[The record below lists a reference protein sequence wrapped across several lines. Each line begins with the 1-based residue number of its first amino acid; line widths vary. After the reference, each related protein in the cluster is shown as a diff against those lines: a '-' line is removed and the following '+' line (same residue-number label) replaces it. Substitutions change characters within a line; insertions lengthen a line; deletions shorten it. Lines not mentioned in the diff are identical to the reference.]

1 MGKLYVN
8 GRAKQ
13 ELNADMV
20 NINLRF
26 EARDENSTRA
36 LYIVTEQCEQF
47 LGKLKKAGFNLDQV
61 RLADDEVSQDRYDEE
76 RLYIASRSVEFDMPF
91 EIKNYNAILD
101 MIRKEQYEINLS
113 TNYFLSNND
122 EVKERLVQ
130 EAVVDSQKRA
140 KQIAAALGRKLI
152 GFKEMD
158 VDGIRKRVNSIVLYN
173 QSGSSMSYK
182 SDLDNSNLISA
193 PLIEKEEK
201 VSVTWIIE

>member
-13 ELNADMV
+13 ELHADMV

-26 EARDENSTRA
+26 EARDESSTRA

-113 TNYFLSNND
+113 TNYYLSNND

-140 KQIAAALGRKLI
+140 KQIAEALGRKLI

-158 VDGIRKRVNSIVLYN
+158 VDGIRKRVNSIVLYD

>member
-1 MGKLYVN
+1 
-8 GRAKQ
+8 
-13 ELNADMV
+13 
-20 NINLRF
+20 
-26 EARDENSTRA
+26 
-36 LYIVTEQCEQF
+36 
-47 LGKLKKAGFNLDQV
+47 
-61 RLADDEVSQDRYDEE
+61 
-76 RLYIASRSVEFDMPF
+76 MPF

-101 MIRKEQYEINLS
+101 MIRKEQFEINLS
-113 TNYFLSNND
+113 TNYYLSNND

-140 KQIAAALGRKLI
+140 EQIAAALGRKLI

>member
-26 EARDENSTRA
+26 EARDESSTRA

-113 TNYFLSNND
+113 TNYYLSNND

-140 KQIAAALGRKLI
+140 KQIAEALGRKLI

>member
-20 NINLRF
+20 NINLRY
-26 EARDENSTRA
+26 EVRDENSTRA

-61 RLADDEVSQDRYDEE
+61 RLADDEVSQDRYVEE

-113 TNYFLSNND
+113 TNYYLSNND

-140 KQIAAALGRKLI
+140 EQIAAALGRKLI

-158 VDGIRKRVNSIVLYN
+158 VDGIRKRVNSIVLYD

>member
-61 RLADDEVSQDRYDEE
+61 RLADDEAAFVRVRDG
-76 RLYIASRSVEFDMPF
+76 
-91 EIKNYNAILD
+91 
-101 MIRKEQYEINLS
+101 
-113 TNYFLSNND
+113 
-122 EVKERLVQ
+122 
-130 EAVVDSQKRA
+130 QKLTVMRPA
-140 KQIAAALGRKLI
+140 QFNRQCLL
-152 GFKEMD
+152 
-158 VDGIRKRVNSIVLYN
+158 
-173 QSGSSMSYK
+173 
-182 SDLDNSNLISA
+182 NLICLLRSR
-193 PLIEKEEK
+193 
-201 VSVTWIIE
+201 IITPFWT

>member
-113 TNYFLSNND
+113 TNYYLSNND
-122 EVKERLVQ
+122 EVKEQLVQ

-140 KQIAAALGRKLI
+140 EQIAGR
-152 GFKEMD
+152 
-158 VDGIRKRVNSIVLYN
+158 
-173 QSGSSMSYK
+173 
-182 SDLDNSNLISA
+182 
-193 PLIEKEEK
+193 
-201 VSVTWIIE
+201 